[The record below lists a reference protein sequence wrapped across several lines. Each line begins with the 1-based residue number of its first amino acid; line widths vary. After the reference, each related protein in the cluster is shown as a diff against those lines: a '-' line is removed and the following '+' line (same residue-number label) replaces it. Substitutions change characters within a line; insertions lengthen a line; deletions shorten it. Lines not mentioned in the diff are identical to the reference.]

1 MTLRIKTL
9 SLKPR
14 IATATP
20 VEPAIVNAPGAPADG
35 EVAAGPLIVV
45 RRSRLVRH
53 DVPGS
58 AASNDVN
65 EEAGEEAGGNVNP
78 EPVVTPAPTVAT
90 TLAVPVQ
97 PEPVAVPVSVAAA
110 DPVIET
116 VTAPVVNPVGEMV
129 SEMAVEKDDMQAS
142 GTVAAADEELNS
154 EFASAYEGAPQPSG
168 PPPVVIQKVSRRAVV
183 MPRQPAVEVEAAVEP
198 VPAQVV
204 VKKVARRSV
213 VLPSAV
219 SAPVAVS
226 TEPVHSLALAK
237 KTAKLASAVTTTR
250 KAASPA
256 VRTASSTA
264 TSAGNSASAS
274 FSKAAVKSVE
284 AIVTAA
290 AVMPTISPAVIAAF
304 AAPRAA
310 KSKEGGSRQ
319 AIPTPALSLA
329 EQELRLL
336 KIKTLIAI
344 GSDRGYLT
352 HAEINDHLPDEV
364 AEGESMDRIVAT
376 FNDMGIAVYE
386 KAPDAD
392 TLLLSD
398 KVASS
403 HDGAEAAVATALS
416 SIDADFGRTT
426 DPTRMY
432 LREMGTTPLLSRSE
446 EVEIAKRIEAG
457 LADMMQAISACPMV
471 VAELLAV
478 AQKIAA
484 DETAIDDV
492 VDGEADVPAAEAT
505 QSEAEVEVAEET
517 SETDDSDESDTA
529 ADVLSQADSDILSA
543 VQLANLKRTSL
554 ARFDTIAQQHAL
566 MLAAAA
572 TDGFHCSAYVDAQ
585 AIISAEMLRLR
596 FTAKMV
602 QKLSELLR
610 IQMGEMRAIEK
621 QVLDL
626 VVNRGGMP
634 RSLFIAT
641 FPGNEIDLGWIDLVV
656 AGQQAYCVT
665 LARQIPAIKEL
676 QTRLVALQERV
687 GLPLPQLRRVSK
699 QMSTGELRARQ
710 AKRDMTEANLRLV
723 VSIAKKYINRGMQ
736 FLDLIQEGNIGLL
749 KAVDKFEYRRGY
761 KFSTYATWWIRQ
773 AVSRA
778 IADQARTIRVPVHM
792 LETVNKLNRIARRI
806 LQETGIEAD
815 LPTLALH
822 MELTEQKVREIMKIA
837 REPISME
844 SPVGDDGDSQLGD
857 FIQDSTTTAPL
868 EAAVDASMRTAIKEV
883 LDALPPREAKILRMR
898 YGLDTQS
905 DHTLEEVGKQ
915 FEVTRERIRQ
925 IESKA
930 LVKLRHPSR
939 ADKLKI
945 FVEGN

>member
-1 MTLRIKTL
+1 MQPRIQNMTLRIKTL

-35 EVAAGPLIVV
+35 EAAAGPLIVV
-45 RRSRLVRH
+45 RRSRLARQ
-53 DVPGS
+53 DVS
-58 AASNDVN
+58 ASVASNDVN
-65 EEAGEEAGGNVNP
+65 EVANP
-78 EPVVTPAPTVAT
+78 EPVVA
-90 TLAVPVQ
+90 
-97 PEPVAVPVSVAAA
+97 VAVEPAVESAPAEA
-110 DPVIET
+110 DA
-116 VTAPVVNPVGEMV
+116 VTAPVIAAAVEPVGESMDESV
-129 SEMAVEKDDMQAS
+129 SELVSEPVNAPVIE
-142 GTVAAADEELNS
+142 AADETVEHAAAGE
-154 EFASAYEGAPQPSG
+154 EFVSAYEGAPQPSG
-168 PPPVVIQKVSRRAVV
+168 PPPVVIQKVSRRAVL
-183 MPRQPAVEVEAAVEP
+183 MPKVALAEVAPEP
-198 VPAQVV
+198 VVPEVV

-219 SAPVAVS
+219 TAPVVVS
-226 TEPVHSLALAK
+226 AEPVHSLALAK

-250 KAASPA
+250 KAVGPA
-256 VRTASSTA
+256 GRTSTS
-264 TSAGNSASAS
+264 TSTSASAS
-274 FSKAAVKSVE
+274 LSASAAKPV
-284 AIVTAA
+284 AAAAVTAA
-290 AVMPTISPAVIAAF
+290 AVVPMISPAVIAAF

-310 KSKEGGSRQ
+310 KSKESGSRQ
-319 AIPTPALSLA
+319 AIPTPALSIE

-446 EVEIAKRIEAG
+446 EVDIAKRIEAG

-505 QSEAEVEVAEET
+505 QTEAEVEVAEET
-517 SETDDSDESDTA
+517 SDSDESDESDTA
-529 ADVLSQADSDILSA
+529 ADVLSQADSDLLSA
-543 VQLANLKRTSL
+543 AQLANLKRTSL

-572 TDGFHCSAYVDAQ
+572 TDGFHCSAYVEAQ

-641 FPGNEIDLGWIDLVV
+641 FPGNEIDLGWIDLVA

-676 QTRLVALQERV
+676 QTRLVTLQERV

>member
-1 MTLRIKTL
+1 
-9 SLKPR
+9 
-14 IATATP
+14 
-20 VEPAIVNAPGAPADG
+20 
-35 EVAAGPLIVV
+35 
-45 RRSRLVRH
+45 
-53 DVPGS
+53 
-58 AASNDVN
+58 
-65 EEAGEEAGGNVNP
+65 
-78 EPVVTPAPTVAT
+78 
-90 TLAVPVQ
+90 
-97 PEPVAVPVSVAAA
+97 
-110 DPVIET
+110 
-116 VTAPVVNPVGEMV
+116 
-129 SEMAVEKDDMQAS
+129 
-142 GTVAAADEELNS
+142 
-154 EFASAYEGAPQPSG
+154 
-168 PPPVVIQKVSRRAVV
+168 
-183 MPRQPAVEVEAAVEP
+183 
-198 VPAQVV
+198 
-204 VKKVARRSV
+204 
-213 VLPSAV
+213 
-219 SAPVAVS
+219 
-226 TEPVHSLALAK
+226 
-237 KTAKLASAVTTTR
+237 VTTTR
-250 KAASPA
+250 KAVGPA
-256 VRTASSTA
+256 VRS
-264 TSAGNSASAS
+264 SASAS
-274 FSKAAVKSVE
+274 VFKPPAAPV
-284 AIVTAA
+284 VTAA
-290 AVMPTISPAVIAAF
+290 AVVPTISPAVIAAF
-304 AAPRAA
+304 AAPRAT
-310 KSKEGGSRQ
+310 KSKDGASRQ
-319 AIPTPALSLA
+319 AIPTPALSLQ

-492 VDGEADVPAAEAT
+492 VDGEADVPAADAA
-505 QSEAEVEVAEET
+505 QAEAEVEVTEET
-517 SETDDSDESDTA
+517 SDNDESDEADTT
-529 ADVLSQADSDILSA
+529 ADVVSQADSDLLSA
-543 VQLANLKRTSL
+543 AQLANLKRTSL
-554 ARFDTIAQQHAL
+554 ARFATIAQQHAL

-572 TDGFHCSAYVDAQ
+572 TDGFHCSAYTEAQ
-585 AIISAEMLRLR
+585 AIISAEMLHLR

-610 IQMGEMRAIEK
+610 IQMGEMRASEK

-676 QTRLVALQERV
+676 QTRLIALQERV

-806 LQETGIEAD
+806 LQETGVEAD

>member
-9 SLKPR
+9 TLKPR

-20 VEPAIVNAPGAPADG
+20 VEPAIVTAPGAPADG
-35 EVAAGPLIVV
+35 EVTAGAGPLIVV

-58 AASNDVN
+58 VASNDIHVDVN
-65 EEAGEEAGGNVNP
+65 NDTTP
-78 EPVVTPAPTVAT
+78 EPVVPQVLPET
-90 TLAVPVQ
+90 TAMAVPVQ
-97 PEPVAVPVSVAAA
+97 PDPVVEPVAAAVA
-110 DPVIET
+110 DPVIEPVSDSAGDSANEIRDAQAIDAV
-116 VTAPVVNPVGEMV
+116 VTA
-129 SEMAVEKDDMQAS
+129 VEEFNGD
-142 GTVAAADEELNS
+142 
-154 EFASAYEGAPQPSG
+154 FASAYEGAPQPSG

-183 MPRQPAVEVEAAVEP
+183 MPKLPAAVVEVAVEP
-198 VPAQVV
+198 APAQVV

-226 TEPVHSLALAK
+226 TAPVHSLALAK

-250 KAASPA
+250 KVVSPATRTSTSTSTSTSASPGTTP
-256 VRTASSTA
+256 V
-264 TSAGNSASAS
+264 
-274 FSKAAVKSVE
+274 KPAAV
-284 AIVTAA
+284 IVTAA

-492 VDGEADVPAAEAT
+492 VDGEADVPAADAT
-505 QSEAEVEVAEET
+505 QPEAEVEVAEET
-517 SETDDSDESDTA
+517 SDTDESDESDTA

-543 VQLANLKRTSL
+543 AQLANLKRTSL
-554 ARFDTIAQQHAL
+554 ARFATIAQQHAL
-566 MLAAAA
+566 MLEAAA
-572 TDGFHCSAYVDAQ
+572 TDGFLCSAYLDAQ

-626 VVNRGGMP
+626 VVHRGGMP

-641 FPGNEIDLGWIDLVV
+641 FPGNEIDLGWIDLVA
-656 AGQQAYCVT
+656 AGQQPYCVT

-806 LQETGIEAD
+806 LQETGVEAD

>member
-1 MTLRIKTL
+1 M
-9 SLKPR
+9 
-14 IATATP
+14 
-20 VEPAIVNAPGAPADG
+20 VG
-35 EVAAGPLIVV
+35 
-45 RRSRLVRH
+45 
-53 DVPGS
+53 
-58 AASNDVN
+58 
-65 EEAGEEAGGNVNP
+65 
-78 EPVVTPAPTVAT
+78 EPVVV
-90 TLAVPVQ
+90 
-97 PEPVAVPVSVAAA
+97 
-110 DPVIET
+110 
-116 VTAPVVNPVGEMV
+116 APVVV
-129 SEMAVEKDDMQAS
+129 
-142 GTVAAADEELNS
+142 
-154 EFASAYEGAPQPSG
+154 
-168 PPPVVIQKVSRRAVV
+168 QKVVRRAVV
-183 MPRQPAVEVEAAVEP
+183 
-198 VPAQVV
+198 
-204 VKKVARRSV
+204 
-213 VLPSAV
+213 LPSSLVAAPVAMPAEPAHSLARAKKTVKLASPVTTTKKSAVSPRAV
-219 SAPVAVS
+219 SAPSLTAARAPVS
-226 TEPVHSLALAK
+226 RV
-237 KTAKLASAVTTTR
+237 
-250 KAASPA
+250 
-256 VRTASSTA
+256 ASSTVSTVSTAPTA
-264 TSAGNSASAS
+264 TSLAKPPVVLTPG
-274 FSKAAVKSVE
+274 
-284 AIVTAA
+284 
-290 AVMPTISPAVIAAF
+290 VMAAF
-304 AAPRAA
+304 AAPRATR
-310 KSKEGGSRQ
+310 SKDAASRST
-319 AIPTPALSLA
+319 IPTPALSVA

-432 LREMGTTPLLSRSE
+432 LREMGSTPLLSRAE
-446 EVEIAKRIEAG
+446 EVAIAKRIEAG

-478 AQKIAA
+478 AQKIAN
-484 DETAIDDV
+484 DEMAIDDV
-492 VDGEADVPAAEAT
+492 VDGEADVPTASAK
-505 QSEAEVEVAEET
+505 QAEVEPEAVEEV
-517 SETDDSDESDTA
+517 SEADDTEEADTA
-529 ADVLSQADSDILSA
+529 ADVVSVADSDSLSA
-543 VQLANLKRTSL
+543 AQLATLKRTSL
-554 ARFDTIAQQHAL
+554 ARFATIAQHREL

-572 TDGFHCSAYVDAQ
+572 SDGFHCAAYAEAQ
-585 AIISAEMLRLR
+585 ATVSRELLRMR

-602 QKLSELLR
+602 QKLSESLR
-610 IQMGEMRAIEK
+610 AQMGDMRAIEK

-634 RSLFIAT
+634 RSLFISV
-641 FPGNEIDLGWIDLVV
+641 FPGNEINLDWIDQAVS
-656 AGQQAYCVT
+656 GTQAYCVT

-676 QTRLVALQERV
+676 QVRLIALQARV
-687 GLPLPQLRRVSK
+687 GLPLPELRRVAK

-806 LQETGIEAD
+806 LQETGVEAD
-815 LPTLALH
+815 LATLALH

-857 FIQDSTTTAPL
+857 FIQDSTTAAPL
-868 EAAVDASMRTAIKEV
+868 DAAVDASMRTAIKEV

-939 ADKLKI
+939 SDKLKI

>member
-1 MTLRIKTL
+1 MQPRIQNMTLRIKTL

-14 IATATP
+14 IASATP
-20 VEPAIVNAPGAPADG
+20 VEPAIVTAPGAPADG
-35 EVAAGPLIVV
+35 EAAAGPLIVV

-53 DVPGS
+53 DAPGS
-58 AASNDVN
+58 AASNDVDV
-65 EEAGEEAGGNVNP
+65 EANGSVNP
-78 EPVVTPAPTVAT
+78 EPVVTSPATT

-97 PEPVAVPVSVAAA
+97 A
-110 DPVIET
+110 DPVVASVSAAVADPVSET
-116 VTAPVVNPVGEMV
+116 VTAAIIDPV
-129 SEMAVEKDDMQAS
+129 SELVSEKPDAQANVS
-142 GTVAAADEELNS
+142 VVAADEESYSESNSESNS
-154 EFASAYEGAPQPSG
+154 EFTSAYEGAPQPSG

-183 MPRQPAVEVEAAVEP
+183 MPRQPVVELEVAVAPA
-198 VPAQVV
+198 PAQVV

-219 SAPVAVS
+219 SAPVPVS
-226 TEPVHSLALAK
+226 TAPVHSLALAK

-250 KAASPA
+250 KAVSPA
-256 VRTASSTA
+256 ARTSTS
-264 TSAGNSASAS
+264 TSNNAGLSTTAL
-274 FSKAAVKSVE
+274 KPVE
-284 AIVTAA
+284 AVVTAA

-310 KSKEGGSRQ
+310 KNKEGGSRQ

-505 QSEAEVEVAEET
+505 QSEAEAEVAEET
-517 SETDDSDESDTA
+517 SDTDDSDESDTA
-529 ADVLSQADSDILSA
+529 ADVLSQADSDLLSA
-543 VQLANLKRTSL
+543 AQLANLKRTSL

>member
-1 MTLRIKTL
+1 MQLRIQNMTLRIKTL

-14 IATATP
+14 IASATP
-20 VEPAIVNAPGAPADG
+20 VEPAIVIAPGAPADG
-35 EVAAGPLIVV
+35 EASAGPLIVV

-53 DVPGS
+53 DAS
-58 AASNDVN
+58 ASVASNDVHEDASKN
-65 EEAGEEAGGNVNP
+65 GDP
-78 EPVVTPAPTVAT
+78 EVAVAAPTT
-90 TLAVPVQ
+90 MAVPVLS
-97 PEPVAVPVSVAAA
+97 EPVMEAVAAVVA
-110 DPVIET
+110 TVVTDPVIE
-116 VTAPVVNPVGEMV
+116 PVSNPVIDAV
-129 SEMAVEKDDMQAS
+129 SEAVSDTVSEAVSESDDAQAI
-142 GTVAAADEELNS
+142 GTVAVAAEEFTS
-154 EFASAYEGAPQPSG
+154 DFISAYEGAPQPSG

-183 MPRQPAVEVEAAVEP
+183 MPKQPAVEVAVVVEP
-198 VPAQVV
+198 APAQVV

-219 SAPVAVS
+219 SAPVVVS
-226 TEPVHSLALAK
+226 TAPVHSLALAK

-250 KAASPA
+250 KAVSSAT
-256 VRTASSTA
+256 RTSTGA
-264 TSAGNSASAS
+264 SAGMTSV
-274 FSKAAVKSVE
+274 KPVAAV
-284 AIVTAA
+284 VTAA

-492 VDGEADVPAAEAT
+492 VDGEADVPAADAT
-505 QSEAEVEVAEET
+505 QTEAEVEVAEET
-517 SETDDSDESDTA
+517 SDTDESDESDTA
-529 ADVLSQADSDILSA
+529 ADVVSQADSDLLSA
-543 VQLANLKRTSL
+543 AQLANLKRTSL

-566 MLAAAA
+566 MLEAAA
-572 TDGFHCSAYVDAQ
+572 TDGFHCSAYIEAQ
-585 AIISAEMLRLR
+585 AIISAEMLHLR

-641 FPGNEIDLGWIDLVV
+641 FPGNEIDLDWIDRVV
-656 AGQQAYCVT
+656 AGQQSYCVT

-806 LQETGIEAD
+806 LQETGVEAD

-939 ADKLKI
+939 SDKLKI